1 MNRAE
6 VRTAGEPRARAR
18 ECRFARGGAHRVTIA
33 APEQR
38 TIDVDVAS
46 LDTRGRTVH
55 GYAALYDVLSE
66 DLGGYREKIEQGAFA
81 GVLGEDVRA
90 LLNHDP
96 NEVLGRTKAGTLRL
110 FDDPHGLR
118 FELDLPDSPLGHNM
132 REAVSRGDLDGASFR
147 FEVGDEAWNGDVRTV
162 RSVKALHDV
171 TLATYPAYPAAS
183 VELRTKPTSTK
194 ETPMDESTASE
205 EAEEAVLEPDA
216 EVRTAGTLRVA
227 DKDQGGAESRSLHG
241 KFKQAGWTPG
251 GGRTEIAW
259 LEYESASEQRALTW
273 TGSVDTVNSL
283 VRESGPFG
291 FDQRYAWPAFP
302 RVEIDSATTSVSVLT
317 QTARTL
323 PSAANVVRAID
334 AVTNKPESASTV
346 TVGVVSVKQ
355 LAAVTSGVPN
365 IMLEQSGIE
374 SVIGN
379 DLRLS
384 YNEGLDK
391 LILDAIAASGFQA
404 PGTDPL
410 LVSIRKAMTTIY
422 AAGYNPDTLILT
434 PAAAEALDVLV
445 TGIASG
451 VNDYVF
457 APANFAPSSIFGM
470 NRRMSKT
477 IPATAVVDSQAFG
490 KLYAGPVALASFE
503 ENAGKTNS
511 SLVRFEGNAVFGVE
525 RQNAAVRIAAA

>member
-1 MNRAE
+1 MSER
-6 VRTAGEPRARAR
+6 
-18 ECRFARGGAHRVTIA
+18 
-33 APEQR
+33 R
-38 TIDVDVAS
+38 TIDVNVEN
-46 LDTRGRTVH
+46 LDTRGSTVV
-55 GYAALYDVLSE
+55 GYAAVYDTLSE
-66 DLGGYREKIEQGAFA
+66 DLGGGRRETIAPGAFA
-81 GVLGEDVRA
+81 GVVGADVRA

-96 NEVLGRTKAGTLRL
+96 NEVLGRTKSGTLRL
-110 FDDPHGLR
+110 FDEPKGLR
-118 FELDLPDSPLGHNM
+118 FELDLPDSPLGENM
-132 REAVSRGDLDGASFR
+132 RSAVKRGDIDGASFQ
-147 FEVGDEAWNGDVRTV
+147 FEVGDEAWDGDTRTIQT
-162 RSVKALHDV
+162 VKALHDV

-183 VELRTKPTSTK
+183 IELRTRPPQAKEQTMETETKVVEIETEVST
-194 ETPMDESTASE
+194 D
-205 EAEEAVLEPDA
+205 EPDA
-216 EVRTAGTLRVA
+216 EQRTQTRGTLRVSDN
-227 DKDQGGAESRSLHG
+227 DKGGAEQRNLYG

-259 LEYESASEQRALTW
+259 LDYETATEQRALTW
-273 TGSVDTVNSL
+273 TGSVDTVNQAISAA
-283 VRESGPFG
+283 GPFG
-291 FDQRYAWPAFP
+291 YDTRWAWPAFA
-302 RVEIDSATTSVSVLT
+302 RVPIDSATTSVSVLT

-323 PSAANVVRAID
+323 PTAANVVRAID

-346 TVGVVSVKQ
+346 TMVVTSVKQ

-365 IMLEQSGIE
+365 VMLAQSGIE
-374 SVIGN
+374 SVLGN

-384 YNEGLDK
+384 YNDGLDK
-391 LILDAIAASGFQA
+391 LILDVIAASGFQA
-404 PGTDPL
+404 PGTDTL
-410 LVSIRKAMTTIY
+410 LVSIRKAMTTLY
-422 AAGYNPDTLILT
+422 AVGYNPDTLILT

-477 IPATAVVDSQAFG
+477 IPATAVVDSRALG

-525 RQNAAVRIAAA
+525 RQNAAIRIAAS